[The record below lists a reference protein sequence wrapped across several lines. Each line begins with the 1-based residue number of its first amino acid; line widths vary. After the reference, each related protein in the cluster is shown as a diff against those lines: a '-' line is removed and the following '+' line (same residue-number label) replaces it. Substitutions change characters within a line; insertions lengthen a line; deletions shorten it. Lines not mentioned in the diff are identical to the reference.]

1 MTPDEA
7 REKLDAQVREMMEW
21 HFNTDT
27 GSPFW
32 LEKAST
38 LGFDPRQAVESFAD
52 LRKFPPFEDEWLR
65 GGPVER
71 WIPKGLS
78 GQPAFVFET
87 GGTTGVPKSRVGI
100 ADFRTDYELFSDTL
114 PEEHFP
120 KGANWLMF
128 GPSGPRRLRL
138 SVEHLAQFRGGIC
151 FCVDLDPRWVV
162 KLIRKGW
169 MDHLK
174 AYQDHCVD
182 QAITVLG
189 AGHDIQCM
197 FGTPKLIE
205 ALCLRLEEEGTSI
218 HKKGVRGIFAGGT
231 EFTPQWTRFAIE
243 ELLDGTYIT
252 PTYGN
257 TLMGLGASKPV
268 GPEDGYKISYYA
280 PQPRAAI
287 EVVDPDN
294 PDEVVGYGETGRV
307 RLTTLT
313 KEFFVPGF
321 LERDEGEREP
331 PYEAYPWDGIS
342 GVRPFAKMASTT
354 TVGVY

>member
-1 MTPDEA
+1 M
-7 REKLDAQVREMMEW
+7 
-21 HFNTDT
+21 
-27 GSPFW
+27 
-32 LEKAST
+32 
-38 LGFDPRQAVESFAD
+38 
-52 LRKFPPFEDEWLR
+52 
-65 GGPVER
+65 
-71 WIPKGLS
+71 
-78 GQPAFVFET
+78 FET

-294 PDEVVGYGETGRV
+294 PDEVVGLRRDRPGASDHSDQGVLRARIPRARRRRARAALRSLPLGRDQW
-307 RLTTLT
+307 RASLCQDGLYDHCRSLLTT
-313 KEFFVPGF
+313 GS
-321 LERDEGEREP
+321 RRQ
-331 PYEAYPWDGIS
+331 S
-342 GVRPFAKMASTT
+342 GQ
-354 TVGVY
+354 Y